1 MSKRSEEYRS
11 FSKKI
16 TDLKTIADCDLLE
29 NRFERFYDLGLLS
42 VNEFRALDLK
52 LLDKRIKIEEQ

>member
-1 MSKRSEEYRS
+1 MNKRSEEYHS

-16 TDLKTIADCDLLE
+16 TNLKTITDCDALE
-29 NRFERFYDLGLLS
+29 NRIERFYNLELLS

-52 LLDKRIKIEEQ
+52 LLDKTIKIEEQ

>member
-1 MSKRSEEYRS
+1 MNKKSQEYHS

-16 TDLKTIADCDLLE
+16 TDLKTITDCDALE
-29 NRFERFYDLGLLS
+29 NRIKRFYKLGLLS

-52 LLDKRIKIEEQ
+52 LLDKRIEIEEQ

>member
-1 MSKRSEEYRS
+1 MSKRSEEYHS

-16 TDLKTIADCDLLE
+16 ADCDVLE
-29 NRFERFYDLGLLS
+29 DRIERFYNLGVLS